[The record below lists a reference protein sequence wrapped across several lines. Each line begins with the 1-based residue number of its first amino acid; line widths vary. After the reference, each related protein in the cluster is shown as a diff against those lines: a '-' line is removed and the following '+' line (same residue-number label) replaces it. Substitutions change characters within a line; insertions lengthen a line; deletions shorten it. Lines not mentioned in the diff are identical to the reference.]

1 MSGHSP
7 PIAATHYQLG
17 ITQGFDIKYAEAVV
31 CLEAAIAVLEANID
45 NLKAEKES
53 TDDSQE
59 GREKITDTNEMKD
72 GNIRRMKE

>member
-1 MSGHSP
+1 
-7 PIAATHYQLG
+7 
-17 ITQGFDIKYAEAVV
+17 VV

-59 GREKITDTNEMKD
+59 GRERITDTNEIKD
-72 GNIRRMKE
+72 GNIRRMKEADGFTSSNGEQS